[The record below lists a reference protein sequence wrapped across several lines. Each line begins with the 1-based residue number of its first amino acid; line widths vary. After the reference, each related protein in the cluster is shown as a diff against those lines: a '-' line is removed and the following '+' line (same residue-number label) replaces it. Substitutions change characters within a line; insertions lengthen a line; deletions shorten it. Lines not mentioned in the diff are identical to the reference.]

1 MLSQEGDEAAIT
13 TDSVIRLRATLDTG
27 PVPFIN
33 HP

>member
-13 TDSVIRLRATLDTG
+13 TDSVLRLRTTLDAG
-27 PVPFIN
+27 PVPFIK